1 MMKHK
6 KLWAAGLLLS
16 LNAVTASATLFDRGN
31 GLIYDSAQNIT
42 WMQDANY
49 AHTVDNAVPGFMTW
63 NAATVWAAGLVYQGY
78 SDWRLPTTT
87 DTGTS
92 GCDFAF
98 SGTDCGFN
106 VATNS
111 SELAHL
117 FFIDLNNQSYYDTSG
132 NVRPSY
138 TFTAN
143 ASFSDAAHGNAAD
156 SFTNMQSYLYWSGSE
171 YAPLT
176 SNAWFFNTGYGYQ
189 YAYNKSNSLYAWA
202 VRSGD
207 VAASNTVPEPGTL
220 ALLSLGLL
228 GLRRAQRR

>member
-1 MMKHK
+1 MKHK

-16 LNAVTASATLFDRGN
+16 LNAVSASATLFDRGN

-49 AHTVDNAVPGFMTW
+49 AKTSSYDSDGLMTW
-63 NAATVWAAGLVYQGY
+63 NDATVWAAGLVYQGY

-92 GCDFAF
+92 GCDFAY
-98 SGTDCGFN
+98 SGTDCGSN

-111 SELAHL
+111 SELARL
-117 FFIDLNNQSYYDTSG
+117 FFIDLGNLSSYDTAGSLRGGISG
-132 NVRPSY
+132 VDWGVVNSGP
-138 TFTAN
+138 
-143 ASFSDAAHGNAAD
+143 FSNLQ
-156 SFTNMQSYLYWSGSE
+156 NYVYWSASE
-171 YAPLT
+171 YAPNT
-176 SNAWFFNTGYGYQ
+176 SSAWTFYTYSGSQTADLKYY
-189 YAYNKSNSLYAWA
+189 SLYAWA

-207 VAASNTVPEPGTL
+207 VAANNNVPEPGTL
-220 ALLSLGLL
+220 ALLGLGLL

>member
-1 MMKHK
+1 MKHK
-6 KLWAAGLLLS
+6 KLWTAGLLLS

-49 AHTVDNAVPGFMTW
+49 AHTVDNAVSGLMTW

-87 DTGTS
+87 DTGAS
-92 GCDFAF
+92 GCDFAY
-98 SGTDCGFN
+98 SGTDCGYN

-117 FFIDLNNQSYYDTSG
+117 FFIDLNNQSYIDTSG
-132 NVRPSY
+132 NARTGY

-143 ASFSDAAHGNAAD
+143 ASFSDAAHGNATD
-156 SFTNMQSYLYWSGSE
+156 SFTNLQSIVYWSGSE
-171 YAPLT
+171 YAPFIGD
-176 SNAWFFNTGYGYQ
+176 AWGFSTDDGIQHEYS
-189 YAYNKSNSLYAWA
+189 KVNSLYAWA

-207 VAASNTVPEPGTL
+207 VAASSNVPEPGTL

-228 GLRRAQRR
+228 GLRRTQRR

>member
-1 MMKHK
+1 MKHK

-49 AHTVDNAVPGFMTW
+49 AKTSLYDTDGLMTW

-92 GCDFAF
+92 GCNFAY
-98 SGTDCGFN
+98 SGTDCGYN

-117 FFIDLNNQSYYDTSG
+117 FFIDLNNLSYDDTSG
-132 NVRPSY
+132 NHRPGY

-143 ASFSDAAHGNAAD
+143 ASFSDAAHGNASD
-156 SFTNMQSYLYWSGSE
+156 SFTNLQSSVYWSGSE
-171 YAPLT
+171 YAPNT
-176 SNAWFFNTGYGYQ
+176 GNAWNFSTDDGYQ
-189 YAYNKSNSLYAWA
+189 DAYDKGYSLYAWA

-207 VAASNTVPEPGTL
+207 VAASSNVPEPGTL

-228 GLRRAQRR
+228 GLRRTQRR